1 MIGWGWHRLMSQTR
15 LAAQGVR
22 AEAVR
27 DLCVSGLRARV
38 RDALDGVMCT
48 MKSGA
53 EGSQAL
59 PSLAVVRP
67 KRRMLRK
74 IVHLAGLRTCNTHRV
89 DAATT
94 FIGDYRVVRL
104 LGAGGMGEVY
114 LVEHPRL
121 PRHDAVKLLDMS
133 VSRDRQFR
141 SRFKREADLLA
152 ALRHPNIIT
161 IYDRGEENGRLWLAM
176 EFVDGEDTAK
186 LLKSRG
192 KLPLDLAT
200 QIIAGAGAALD
211 YAYAE
216 HRITHRDVKPANTLL
231 EFGADEQLKAVKLA
245 DFGIAKAADEST
257 SLTSTG
263 ITVGTMAYISPEAIE
278 GRTLDN
284 RADLYSLGCTA
295 FELLTGRPPFTA
307 SSIPA
312 LMMSHVSQAPPSVT
326 QLAPE
331 LPAHFDDVFA
341 RVLAKDPGARFQ
353 TCKEFVDALRKAS
366 TKSRVVVQ
374 PRRTTA
380 TNVGG
385 SARAETQ
392 RAPAPTPGPSST
404 ANRKTPFRA
413 ALAAAAAVALPAIAL
428 IWRPWANSDETW
440 PLVPTPLPSFTMQPA
455 PISTAAAPQT
465 PVLDVP
471 SVTPASVEP
480 PTARPSFICGIDN
493 DAEQVRSAMAS
504 FASPGMFGEG
514 GLDQGA
520 GNFDPCVTLSTVL
533 VYPYGAAGS
542 APVHALLF
550 HDGQYIGTATP
561 QPYAYMKLN
570 AEQSTSSTV
579 VLDFRLTAGSC
590 GACDDASYIPI
601 KFRWTG
607 DKVEMVGRPPD
618 TYRG

>member
-1 MIGWGWHRLMSQTR
+1 MH
-15 LAAQGVR
+15 
-22 AEAVR
+22 
-27 DLCVSGLRARV
+27 
-38 RDALDGVMCT
+38 
-48 MKSGA
+48 
-53 EGSQAL
+53 
-59 PSLAVVRP
+59 P
-67 KRRMLRK
+67 
-74 IVHLAGLRTCNTHRV
+74 AGLRTCNTHRV
-89 DAATT
+89 DGTTT

-133 VSRDRQFR
+133 VSRNRQFR

-152 ALRHPNIIT
+152 SLRHPNIIT

-176 EFVDGEDTAK
+176 EFVDGEDTAQ

-216 HRITHRDVKPANTLL
+216 HRITHRDVKPANMLL
-231 EFGADEQLKAVKLA
+231 EFSANEQLKAAKLA

-263 ITVGTMAYISPEAIE
+263 VTIGTMAYISPEAIQ

-295 FELLTGRPPFTA
+295 FELLTGRTPFTT

-312 LMMSHVSQAPPSVT
+312 LMMSHVSQPPPPVT
-326 QLAPE
+326 KLAPE

-341 RVLAKDPGARFQ
+341 RVLAKDPDARFR
-353 TCKEFVDALRKAS
+353 TCQEFVDALRKAPP
-366 TKSRVVVQ
+366 KSRVVAQ

-380 TNVGG
+380 TNVGA
-385 SARAETQ
+385 SSRAKTQ
-392 RAPAPTPGPSST
+392 RAPVPPPSTPGT
-404 ANRKTPFRA
+404 ARRKTPFRA
-413 ALAAAAAVALPAIAL
+413 ALVAAAAVAIPGIAL

-455 PISTAAAPQT
+455 PISTAATPQT
-465 PVLDVP
+465 PLSNVP
-471 SVTPASVEP
+471 SATPASVEP
-480 PTARPSFICGIDN
+480 PTARPSVICGVDN
-493 DAEQVRSAMAS
+493 DAEQVRAAMAS
-504 FASPGMFGEG
+504 LASPGMFGEG
-514 GLDQGA
+514 GLNQGA

-542 APVHALLF
+542 ASVHALLF
-550 HDGQYIGTATP
+550 HDGQYVGTATP
-561 QPYAYMKLN
+561 EPYAYMRLN

-579 VLDFRLTAGSC
+579 VLDFRLTPGSC
-590 GACDDASYIPI
+590 SACDDASYIPI

-607 DKVEMVGRPPD
+607 DRVEMVGRPPD
-618 TYRG
+618 TYRR

>member
-1 MIGWGWHRLMSQTR
+1 M
-15 LAAQGVR
+15 
-22 AEAVR
+22 
-27 DLCVSGLRARV
+27 
-38 RDALDGVMCT
+38 
-48 MKSGA
+48 
-53 EGSQAL
+53 
-59 PSLAVVRP
+59 
-67 KRRMLRK
+67 
-74 IVHLAGLRTCNTHRV
+74 HLAGLRTCNTHRV
-89 DAATT
+89 DGTTT

-114 LVEHPRL
+114 LAAHPRL

-133 VSRDRQFR
+133 VSRNRQFR
-141 SRFKREADLLA
+141 GRFKREADLLA
-152 ALRHPNIIT
+152 SLRHPNIIT
-161 IYDRGEENGRLWLAM
+161 IYDQGEENGRLWLAM
-176 EFVDGEDTAK
+176 EFVDGEDAAQI
-186 LLKSRG
+186 LKSRG

-200 QIIAGAGAALD
+200 QIVAGAGAALD

-231 EFGADEQLKAVKLA
+231 EFGANEQLKAVKLA

-263 ITVGTMAYISPEAIE
+263 VTIGTMAYISPEAIE

-312 LMMSHVSQAPPSVT
+312 LMMSHVSQPPPSVT
-326 QLAPE
+326 KLAPE

-341 RVLAKDPGARFQ
+341 RVLAKDPDARFQ
-353 TCKEFVDALRKAS
+353 TCKEFVDALRKAAVK
-366 TKSRVVVQ
+366 TRVVAQ

-380 TNVGG
+380 TNVGR
-385 SARAETQ
+385 SSRTETQ
-392 RAPAPTPGPSST
+392 PAAVAPPGPSST

-413 ALAAAAAVALPAIAL
+413 ALAAAAAIAIPAIAL
-428 IWRPWANSDETW
+428 IWKPWANPDEVW

-455 PISTAAAPQT
+455 PSSTAAAPQT
-465 PVLDVP
+465 PMLDVP
-471 SVTPASVEP
+471 SATPANVEP
-480 PTARPSFICGIDN
+480 PTARPNITCGIDN
-493 DAEQVRSAMAS
+493 DAEQVRAAMAS
-504 FASPGMFGEG
+504 LASPGMFGEG

-520 GNFDPCVTLSTVL
+520 GNFDPCATLSTVL

-542 APVHALLF
+542 ASVHALLF

-561 QPYAYMKLN
+561 EPYAYMKLN

-590 GACDDASYIPI
+590 GACDDASYVPI

-607 DKVEMVGRPPD
+607 DRVEVVGRPPD
-618 TYRG
+618 AYRG

>member
-1 MIGWGWHRLMSQTR
+1 MTR
-15 LAAQGVR
+15 
-22 AEAVR
+22 
-27 DLCVSGLRARV
+27 RV
-38 RDALDGVMCT
+38 RPYKIGGYHRCGHFLSGGVTFLSGTAVCRCGRT
-48 MKSGA
+48 KSKNA
-53 EGSQAL
+53 SE
-59 PSLAVVRP
+59 
-67 KRRMLRK
+67 

-89 DAATT
+89 DGTTT

-121 PRHDAVKLLDMS
+121 PRHDALKLLDMS
-133 VSRDRQFR
+133 VSRNRQFR

-152 ALRHPNIIT
+152 SLRHPNIIT
-161 IYDRGEENGRLWLAM
+161 VYDRGEEDGRLWLAM

-186 LLKSRG
+186 FLKSRG

-231 EFGADEQLKAVKLA
+231 EFGANEQLNAVKLA

-263 ITVGTMAYISPEAIE
+263 VTVGTMAYISPEAIE
-278 GRTLDN
+278 GRALDN

-295 FELLTGRPPFTA
+295 FELLTGRTPFTA
-307 SSIPA
+307 GGISA
-312 LMMSHVSQAPPSVT
+312 LMMAHVSQPPPSIT
-326 QLAPE
+326 KLAPE

-341 RVLAKDPGARFQ
+341 RVLAKDPDARFR
-353 TCKEFVDALRKAS
+353 TCKEFVDALRKAPS
-366 TKSRVVVQ
+366 KSRVVAQ

-380 TNVGG
+380 TKVGG
-385 SARAETQ
+385 SEPARAQ
-392 RAPAPTPGPSST
+392 QAPVRPSGPSGT
-404 ANRKTPFRA
+404 VNRKAPFGA
-413 ALAAAAAVALPAIAL
+413 ALAAAAAVAIPAIAL

-440 PLVPTPLPSFTMQPA
+440 PLVSTPLPSFTTQPA
-455 PISTAAAPQT
+455 PVSTAAASQSP
-465 PVLDVP
+465 LSNVP
-471 SVTPASVEP
+471 SATPASVEP
-480 PTARPSFICGIDN
+480 PTARPSVICGIDN
-493 DAEQVRSAMAS
+493 DAEQVRAAMAS
-504 FASPGMFGEG
+504 LASPGMFGEG

-520 GNFDPCVTLSTVL
+520 GNFDPCATLSTVL

-542 APVHALLF
+542 ASVHALLF

-561 QPYAYMKLN
+561 EPYAYMTLN

-607 DKVEMVGRPPD
+607 DRVEMVGRPPD